1 MSEKDRA
8 AWDKVDDA
16 LRQLGDAL
24 DSAFTTIGD
33 TLRDPELREQL
44 KTTANTLADSI
55 TKTIHDVS
63 DDVKSRFGSAGTT
76 RKGD

>member
-1 MSEKDRA
+1 MSEHNPNRA

-24 DSAFTTIGD
+24 DAAFTTIGD
-33 TLRDPELREQL
+33 ALRDPELRDQL

-55 TKTIHDVS
+55 TRTIHDVT
-63 DDVKSRFGSAGTT
+63 DDVKTRFG
-76 RKGD
+76 RND